1 MGQDECAFR
10 RTRPRS
16 AEAAARPNGIHPD
29 LAERVVWYSPL
40 WLAWR
45 PLRKENIEN
54 CLTEERRPVAARPTV
69 GDVIPV
75 NAVTGDHRRRL
86 ADHIDGR
93 LSASRQQSSQP
104 KPTVAALTTCSP
116 NGTSPPR
123 RRSRSRRFWRHS
135 ILQHDRARDKRLARV
150 SHGLGLLHQ
159 GHMVSLNCSQQRWTV
174 RVDSSHSP
182 SRPLRPL
189 TCVG

>member
-1 MGQDECAFR
+1 MGQDEYDVHAR
-10 RTRPRS
+10 DRPKLLPVRM
-16 AEAAARPNGIHPD
+16 EYTQTLRNGLSGTVLFGKRGGHCK
-29 LAERVVWYSPL
+29 A
-40 WLAWR
+40 
-45 PLRKENIEN
+45 NIED

-86 ADHIDGR
+86 AVHIDGR